1 MSPGKKV
8 LVVGMLDSVHLAG
21 WLTHFVGKD
30 IEFKLFPS
38 GPNRRLHRQIGE
50 LLARHGD
57 QFSIVTGAQWLGLPS
72 WMLDKVFGNR
82 FRSFFLRRLAD
93 NWRPNLV
100 HALELQNAGYLCHTA
115 FARSKR
121 EFEFGVTNYG
131 SDIYWFSQKAKHRRK
146 LKSLLGVVDFYS
158 AECERDV
165 ELAKELGYRGQ
176 VRPVF
181 PNSGGIPDDIFRK
194 LGEAIRPRDA
204 ATLKGYHGWAGRALV
219 GLDAIEKIAHK
230 MPISTLYIHSAS
242 LATRVHVWR
251 MRENVPFEI
260 RIYSKGSLTREEVLT
275 HLSQSL
281 VFIGISRTDGISTTM
296 LEAMAVGA
304 IPVQTSTACCH
315 EWFSDSG
322 VAISEINREAIATA
336 ILKGFELA
344 KTDKSR
350 KLNWATIKSKG
361 LKSVVAAHAETFYS
375 SDQSIG
381 DRS

>member
-21 WLTHFVGKD
+21 WLAHFIGKD
-30 IEFKLFPS
+30 IEFRLFPS
-38 GPNRRLHRQIGE
+38 GPNRRLHHQIVE

-72 WMLDKVFGNR
+72 WMLDKVFANR
-82 FRSFFLRRLAD
+82 VRSFFLRRLAD

-115 FARSKR
+115 FASSKR

-131 SDIYWFSQKAKHRRK
+131 SDIFWFSQKAKHRRK
-146 LKSLLGVVDFYS
+146 LKSLLGIVDFYS
-158 AECERDV
+158 AECARDV
-165 ELAKELGYRGQ
+165 GLARELGYRGQ

-181 PNSGGIPDDIFRK
+181 PNSGGIPDDSFRK
-194 LGEAIRPRDA
+194 LREVTQPRDA

-219 GLDAIEKIAHK
+219 GLHAIETIAHA

-242 LATRVHVWR
+242 FVTRVHGWM
-251 MRENVPFEI
+251 MRAKVPFEI
-260 RIYSKGSLTREEVLT
+260 KVFSKGSITRDEVLT

-296 LEAMAVGA
+296 LEAMAAGA
-304 IPVQTSTACCH
+304 IPVQTSTACCN
-315 EWFSDSG
+315 EWFGDSG
-322 VAISEINREAIATA
+322 VAISEISREKIASA

-344 KTDKSR
+344 KTDTAR
-350 KLNWATIKSKG
+350 KMNWATITSKG
-361 LKSVVAAHAETFYS
+361 LKSVVAAHAGSFYS

-381 DRS
+381 DSN